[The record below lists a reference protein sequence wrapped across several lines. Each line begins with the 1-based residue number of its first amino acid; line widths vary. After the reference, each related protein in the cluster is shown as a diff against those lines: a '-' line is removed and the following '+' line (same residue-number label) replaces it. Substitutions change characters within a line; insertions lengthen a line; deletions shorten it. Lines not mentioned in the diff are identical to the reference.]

1 MRYDNTNDRVVE
13 GKRCIGKVI
22 GGSRKSIL
30 EPNIKTRVGAV
41 AKKHGREGSKA
52 HNS

>member
-1 MRYDNTNDRVVE
+1 MRYDNTNDRVIE
-13 GKRCIGKVI
+13 GKGCIGKAI

-30 EPNIKTRVGAV
+30 EPNIKTIVGAV